1 MMKEY
6 QEFSISFLPFNVD
19 LISGLIWN
27 LPIEGIIEE
36 TSSLKV
42 FALVEKNIS
51 EKDFENLLT
60 QARKENL
67 IESFIIASST
77 VENKNWNEEWEK
89 RIQVIK
95 VTDKIVIK
103 PSFRNYLPKN
113 DEFVITIDPKMSFGT
128 GEHETTK
135 LMLGFVQKYIFA
147 GAKVLDVGSGTAV
160 LSIASAM
167 FGAEK
172 VTAIDN
178 DELCLENG
186 IENVKVNN
194 VEKIVDVKH
203 LELQH
208 LVEDNFDIILANINK
223 HILLELSNE
232 MPNKIKKNGRLILSG
247 LLISDESDIINDYS
261 LLGFHFIEKKHLN
274 EWSAIVFEAKI

>member
-1 MMKEY
+1 MKEY

-27 LPIEGIIEE
+27 LPIEGIVEE

-135 LMLGFVQKYIFA
+135 LMLGFVQKYIFP

-208 LVEDNFDIILANINK
+208 LGEDNFDIILANINK

-232 MPNKIKKNGRLILSG
+232 MRNKIKKNGRLILSG
-247 LLISDESDIINDYS
+247 LLISDESDIMNDYS

-274 EWSAIVFEAKI
+274 EWSALVFEAKF